1 MELVLSDL
9 TRTLIANLLL
19 EEKRK
24 KEVVKA
30 TK

>member
-30 TK
+30 IK